1 MQRNSLVVAALLL
14 PLVTSAAAAD
24 EVEDFYR
31 GKTINFIVSTGVGGG
46 YDIYARPLARHMG
59 KHIPGRPNIVVQ
71 NMVGGGGMR
80 AMNNLYNVSARDGTA
95 MGLVHSTV
103 PTSPLQGAPG
113 AKFEATRFN
122 WIGSMNKA
130 GTVCIAW
137 HTAPVK
143 TYDDLRQTELIV
155 GSTGAGSGFWLNA
168 IILRNMFH
176 ARLKIVA
183 GYSSGPEV
191 LNAIEKGETQGTCGI
206 AMASIAISHPHWLRD
221 PLINILIQSGL
232 EHDPRPE
239 LTNVPMALDLAKTA
253 EEKAVLDIMFAN
265 SMMDRPVMMP
275 PGVPAA
281 RVAAVRAAFHATM
294 QDRDFIAE
302 MQKSQIPIS
311 YVSGEDVQ
319 ALLNRVYASPPSV
332 LAAVQKAMA
341 N

>member
-1 MQRNSLVVAALLL
+1 MQRNSLAAALLL
-14 PLVTSAAAAD
+14 PILAGAAVAD

-113 AKFEATRFN
+113 AKFDATKFN

-130 GTVCIAW
+130 GTVCVAW

-143 TYDDLRQTELIV
+143 TYDDLRHTELVV

-168 IILRNMFH
+168 IILRNMFN
-176 ARLKIVA
+176 AKLKVVA
-183 GYSSGPEV
+183 GYGSGPEV
-191 LNAIEKGETQGTCGI
+191 LNAIEKEETQGTCGI

-221 PLINILIQSGL
+221 RLINILIQSGL
-232 EHDPRPE
+232 ERDPQPE
-239 LTNVPMALDLAKTA
+239 LVNVPMTLDLAKTD
-253 EEKAVLDIMFAN
+253 EQKAVLEIMFGN
-265 SMMDRPVMMP
+265 STMDRPVMMP
-275 PGVPAA
+275 PDVPAA
-281 RVAAVRAAFHATM
+281 RVAALRAAFHATM

-319 ALLNRVYASPPSV
+319 SLLNRLYASPPSV
-332 LAAVQKAMA
+332 LAAVAKAMA